1 MFTRKKISEPTALDV
16 LIDEVQSRWF
26 QTEPDSEDSA
36 KLLNQLTKLHEL
48 QATNNPKTV
57 SPDVLVSAIASLA
70 GILAILSFEKTN
82 VLTSKAIGF
91 VLKLK

>member
-26 QTEPDSEDSA
+26 QTEPDSDDCA
-36 KLLNQLTKLHEL
+36 KLLNQLTKLYEL
-48 QATNNPKTV
+48 QATNSPKTV